1 MTLFSI
7 LICPAMPCS
16 TFSYDSASKKVKLFL
31 HPDKLPKDLTE
42 NQAQLFKTL
51 WNDLHDKEMLIKK

>member
-1 MTLFSI
+1 MVVMMELPFVSI
-7 LICPAMPCS
+7 L
-16 TFSYDSASKKVKLFL
+16 TFIPASKKVKLFL

-51 WNDLHDKEMLIKK
+51 WNDLHEKEMLIEK